1 MAQYTA
7 GFIGAGNMGGALA
20 AAACKSVK
28 PSEVI
33 VCDRDTAKT
42 AALSETC
49 GCAVGDSE
57 TVVKNSHFV
66 FLGVKPQM
74 LSDVAAELKPLL
86 NERTVVVS
94 MLAGVTTERLATELG
109 ERPIIR
115 IMPNTPVAI
124 GEGMILYTANAAVS
138 EADKAAFVQLLSK
151 AGQLDEI
158 PEVLIDAGCA
168 ISGCGPAFVYLFIE
182 SLTDAGVKCGL
193 SRKTALQYA
202 AQTVCGAGR
211 MVLLDDRDPAALR
224 EAVCSKGG
232 STIEGVRVLEQD
244 TALRNLVADAVKAS
258 FERTKELGK

>member
-1 MAQYTA
+1 MVTYTA

-33 VCDRDTAKT
+33 VCDRDIAKT

-49 GCAVGDSE
+49 GCAVGDNA
-57 TVVKNSHFV
+57 TVAQNSRFV

-74 LSDVAAELKPLL
+74 LSDVAAELKTLL
-86 NERTVVVS
+86 NERAVLVS
-94 MLAGVTTERLATELG
+94 MLAGVTTERLANELG

-124 GEGMILYTANAAVS
+124 GEGMILYTANATVS
-138 EADKAAFVQLLSK
+138 EADKAAFVQVLSK

-158 PEVLIDAGCA
+158 PEALIDAGCA
-168 ISGCGPAFVYLFIE
+168 ISGCGPAFVYLFVE
-182 SLTDAGVKCGL
+182 ALTDAGVECGL
-193 SRKTALQYA
+193 SQDKALRYA

-211 MVLLDDRDPAALR
+211 MAVVDERHPSALR
-224 EAVCSKGG
+224 EAVCSPGG
-232 STIEGVRVLEQD
+232 STIEGVRVLEHD
-244 TALRNLVADAVKAS
+244 AALRRLVADAVKAS